1 MSSDYR
7 KFTVPVE
14 HAAQGFR
21 LWKHGL
27 DRAVCTLETYK
38 EKRSVYFAA
47 SNLLPSGVLAEDQ
60 REYHLILM
68 GAEDGQVIHRDFG
81 VFHVNQSGEGSLF
94 KKFDGAPLSVY
105 THCLLAAVGEDGAAE
120 TVLSGQTPFFK
131 EPEKV
136 SNAEAAASEKD
147 PWRTLF
153 DRCRGGG
160 QRGIFAE
167 ESDETGAAWWRVEG
181 TDGLPDAMEG
191 CRALVEQYGHFLV
204 GKGCQSRF
212 VGVPGRFLLA
222 EQPMREAGCFQLW
235 QPIRGGE
242 AFFEDLAELE
252 GSLAESLFGYWIG
265 AVDEETGELC
275 PV

>member
-7 KFTVPVE
+7 KFTVPME
-14 HAAQGFR
+14 HAAEGFR
-21 LWKHGL
+21 LWKRGL

-47 SNLLPSGVLAEDQ
+47 SNLLPSGVLAEDR

-68 GAEDGQVIHRDFG
+68 GAENGQIIHRDFG
-81 VFHVNQSGEGSLF
+81 VFHVNQSGEGSF
-94 KKFDGAPLSVY
+94 FGKFDGAPLSAY
-105 THCLLAAVGEDGAAE
+105 THCLLAAVREDGAAE
-120 TVLSGQTPFFK
+120 TVLTGQTPFFRQ
-131 EPEKV
+131 
-136 SNAEAAASEKD
+136 ND

-153 DRCRGGG
+153 DRCTGEG
-160 QRGIFAE
+160 QRGVFAE
-167 ESDETGAAWWRVEG
+167 AYDETGAAWWRMEG

-191 CRALVEQYGHFLV
+191 CRAQAAQYGHFLV
-204 GKGCQSRF
+204 GKGCQSWF

-222 EQPMREAGCFQLW
+222 EQPMRESGCFQLW

-242 AFFEDLAELE
+242 AFFEDLSKLPE
-252 GSLAESLFGYWIG
+252 GLAESLFGYWIG
-265 AVDEETGELC
+265 AVDAETGEIS